1 MQIRRKHFVIGA
13 IIIFTFILI
22 RLIQSFFGGSLGLK
36 PVAHGCLGAIIE
48 SKKILKIF
56 PRGHFKLKIPIFL
69 QYNVQPNFKMCREEF
84 KYFLTQNFIA
94 SDKIFGWENKF
105 GSTI

>member
-1 MQIRRKHFVIGA
+1 MQTRRKYFVIGA

-56 PRGHFKLKIPIFL
+56 PRGHLELRIPIFL
-69 QYNVQPNFKMCREEF
+69 QYNVQPELQNVPGRVQTFF
-84 KYFLTQNFIA
+84 NAKYYCLGQ
-94 SDKIFGWENKF
+94 DVWFGE
-105 GSTI
+105 

>member
-1 MQIRRKHFVIGA
+1 MQIKRKRFIIVA
-13 IIIFTFILI
+13 MIIFTFILI

-56 PRGHFKLKIPIFL
+56 PRGHFKLKTPIFL
-69 QYNVQPNFKMCREEF
+69 QYNVQPELQNVPGGVQTYFNS
-84 KYFLTQNFIA
+84 KYYCLGQ
-94 SDKIFGWENKF
+94 DVWFGE
-105 GSTI
+105 

>member
-22 RLIQSFFGGSLGLK
+22 RLIQSFLGGSLGLK

-69 QYNVQPNFKMCREEF
+69 QYNVRPELQSVPGEVQTFF
-84 KYFLTQNFIA
+84 SAKYYCLGQ
-94 SDKIFGWENKF
+94 DVWFGE
-105 GSTI
+105 

>member
-22 RLIQSFFGGSLGLK
+22 RLIQSFLGGSLGLK
-36 PVAHGCLGAIIE
+36 PVTHGCLGAIIE

-56 PRGHFKLKIPIFL
+56 PRDHLELRIPIFL